1 MLTQEFVKNKNLES
15 HRIALRWIDEELI
28 DIENQKLDIIK
39 EILQ

>member
-15 HRIALRWIDEELI
+15 NRIALRWIDEELI